1 MKCWQTRHQ
10 GRHCRHLVR
19 WNAYIRS
26 RVTGRRR
33 ACRDVY
39 ELGFMIELDSVAF
52 GLLFEYEDLEY
63 VRRLS
68 QFWMDE
74 FSCRVLFSSKSSTL
88 DRSEYPLFRA

>member
-1 MKCWQTRHQ
+1 
-10 GRHCRHLVR
+10 
-19 WNAYIRS
+19 
-26 RVTGRRR
+26 
-33 ACRDVY
+33 
-39 ELGFMIELDSVAF
+39 MIELDSVAF